1 MNKKYQIFKDFK
13 YVMKKSSRIASGY
26 YHFGLVNKS
35 WFLVVRFNATEKQ
48 KRAKCKYNPKL
59 SLLIDEYTHR

>member
-1 MNKKYQIFKDFK
+1 
-13 YVMKKSSRIASGY
+13 MKKSSRIASGY

-59 SLLIDEYTHR
+59 SLSIDEYTHR